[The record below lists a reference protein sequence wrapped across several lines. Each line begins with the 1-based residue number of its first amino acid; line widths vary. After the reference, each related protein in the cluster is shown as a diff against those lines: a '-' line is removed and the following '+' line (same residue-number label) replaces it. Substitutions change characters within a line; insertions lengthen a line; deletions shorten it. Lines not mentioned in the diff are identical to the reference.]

1 MLMAEIG
8 AEFYVISLQISN
20 QDKTF
25 SLQELTES
33 FSINQITQLEIALRV
48 SEGNQ
53 KLCFL

>member
-25 SLQELTES
+25 AFTP
-33 FSINQITQLEIALRV
+33 
-48 SEGNQ
+48 GNQ
-53 KLCFL
+53 MQM